1 MTYIHLGDNLLFFFL
16 QIKYMYKKSKKLD
29 MSSVSYLT
37 DSEMNDKT
45 VSVEQIKKNFK
56 CDDLTSYKFY
66 ITMNPHLSKED
77 VEFAKN
83 VISMLSKKE
92 EEQYLRAF
100 QQMEELKSPDSI
112 YEHSYR

>member
-1 MTYIHLGDNLLFFFL
+1 
-16 QIKYMYKKSKKLD
+16 MYKKSKKLD
-29 MSSVSYLT
+29 LSPVSYLT

-56 CDDLTSYKFY
+56 CDDLTAYKFY

-77 VEFAKN
+77 EEFAKH

-92 EEQYLRAF
+92 KEQYLRAF
-100 QQMEELKSPDSI
+100 QQMKDTKDLKLTFGKG
-112 YEHSYR
+112 